1 MRVKYTSNTFPM
13 LVFVFIEFLL
23 PIGLFS
29 ISNSRIVSQNLRNY
43 CNLMS
48 EQDLQQEAAEV

>member
-23 PIGLFS
+23 PIFS